1 MKNLNDLVTDI
12 EAIVT
17 QSRNRAELN
26 SKVSNLLT
34 EATSEKIRN
43 FRIEDKIVAVMAL
56 KLIAAKAQK
65 LAYDLENGK
74 LWEGQLA
81 DGIAEIRSQLTDAG
95 RCAGRGC

>member
-34 EATSEKIRN
+34 EATSEKIIHDFCICNRGENKIDVALQPTRN
-43 FRIEDKIVAVMAL
+43 LDFIYFPFTL
-56 KLIAAKAQK
+56 
-65 LAYDLENGK
+65 
-74 LWEGQLA
+74 
-81 DGIAEIRSQLTDAG
+81 S
-95 RCAGRGC
+95 